1 MPVIDLNKIKTE
13 NHWTNKIK
21 DKARNLG
28 RTVKEKAKEGMDF
41 VKENPQTTATLLAAG
56 GTLLGIAHK
65 ITKGVQR
72 NVNLRQE
79 KYNKERYIYDHSL
92 NMYLKTKRPLRKAD
106 YDRITSMRKNGMKLN
121 EALSKLDLLK

>member
-13 NHWTNKIK
+13 NHWTNRVK
-21 DKARNLG
+21 DGFRKFK
-28 RTVKEKAKEGMDF
+28 RTVTDKTKEGIEF
-41 VKENPQTTATLLAAG
+41 IKENPKTVMAIAATGTA
-56 GTLLGIAHK
+56 LLGTVHK
-65 ITKGVQR
+65 FVKGTQKS
-72 NVNLRQE
+72 VNLRLE

-106 YDRITSMRKNGMKLN
+106 YDKITTMRKNGMKLN